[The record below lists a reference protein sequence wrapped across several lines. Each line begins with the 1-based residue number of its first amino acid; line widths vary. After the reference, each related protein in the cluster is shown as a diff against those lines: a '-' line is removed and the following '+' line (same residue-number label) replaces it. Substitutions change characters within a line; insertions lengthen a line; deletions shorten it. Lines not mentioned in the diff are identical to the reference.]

1 MDTIRAPRIPGTRR
15 SGRFARWVAVLALAA
30 LAVVVF
36 LPALVNGQVNRILRG
51 VMARG
56 VAEFRLVH
64 AGLHRSDVAIAV
76 DDGGTEGPPLEVASC
91 VIAYRPLRL
100 LAGHVDSA
108 TLGGVVLHVV
118 ATNGVFSVPAA
129 NLFAASD
136 EPPEPFS
143 LKRLLDLP
151 VTLDRLSLGG
161 HVVVHADGETLVIP
175 VKVEAA
181 IRNETGWDAID
192 ASARLR
198 FSSSALDVVV
208 RCQPGAEA
216 IHAQIRG
223 HVASD
228 ALPVLLRAQLPEA
241 LRRAV
246 VDMTAKTALSFDGA
260 VLSRL
265 DIEAQ
270 ADVAAE
276 TTHGTFTLRPA
287 LTAAG
292 DHEKIEASL
301 TGLAADMGGVRI
313 ALDATNVVASLAKRT
328 LEGTLALGIATNA
341 PFAVSF
347 NVTPGGFTAGL
358 ADSPGGAVSLGAIQ
372 ATYAGVRFEA
382 EGARDPATGDGSAV
396 ARFGFG
402 ALALHD
408 AAGRLL
414 GAVDTGATGE
424 ASASLSGGIL
434 DCKASA
440 SLDAIAIPAADAA
453 LSRIALD
460 ATYRVGATGETA
472 ATATARAGAAFRGVE
487 LAQLDATLQQ
497 TPTNGFAL
505 EASVAALGASG
516 TLNATAS
523 FDDAGEPRFDVAVD
537 VPEQAL
543 DFAPLHGIVPELA
556 GYAIGG
562 KLAASA
568 EYHIAPDDQKGSLK
582 VRFNDGTL
590 NNPEQELSVS
600 GIRASFEMPYLP
612 SLASNSQFL
621 GFKNLRAG
629 PFSIDSGL
637 AIFRMQSPQVWF
649 LDKLVLDWCGGK
661 VRGESTRIARA
672 NKNTWITLHADQLRL
687 ADLLGQFGIG
697 SYVGEEPDEGG
708 KLSGTIPMVV
718 TQGKIVVRDGYFHS
732 APGKTGRIRL
742 RPAPRILEM
751 AGASIQTSLALD
763 ALTDFTY
770 KWIRIVMSSEGEDL
784 LLKFEMDGRPSNK
797 LNYSVRDGEIVR
809 SRNASKFEGLVLDT
823 TFRIPLNE
831 LLSIALPLTKSLQD
845 ATNE

>member
-382 EGARDPATGDGSAV
+382 EGARDPATGVCSAWSIQARQAKLPHPSREASSTARQARRWMRSRFRRRMPRCAGSRWTRRIAS
-396 ARFGFG
+396 ARRARRPRQQPLGPARRSG
-402 ALALHD
+402 AWNSPNSTRRSSRRRRMGLRWRRASPHSGQ
-408 AAGRLL
+408 AGR
-414 GAVDTGATGE
+414 
-424 ASASLSGGIL
+424 
-434 DCKASA
+434 
-440 SLDAIAIPAADAA
+440 
-453 LSRIALD
+453 
-460 ATYRVGATGETA
+460 
-472 ATATARAGAAFRGVE
+472 
-487 LAQLDATLQQ
+487 
-497 TPTNGFAL
+497 
-505 EASVAALGASG
+505 
-516 TLNATAS
+516 
-523 FDDAGEPRFDVAVD
+523 
-537 VPEQAL
+537 
-543 DFAPLHGIVPELA
+543 
-556 GYAIGG
+556 
-562 KLAASA
+562 
-568 EYHIAPDDQKGSLK
+568 
-582 VRFNDGTL
+582 
-590 NNPEQELSVS
+590 
-600 GIRASFEMPYLP
+600 
-612 SLASNSQFL
+612 
-621 GFKNLRAG
+621 
-629 PFSIDSGL
+629 
-637 AIFRMQSPQVWF
+637 
-649 LDKLVLDWCGGK
+649 
-661 VRGESTRIARA
+661 
-672 NKNTWITLHADQLRL
+672 
-687 ADLLGQFGIG
+687 
-697 SYVGEEPDEGG
+697 
-708 KLSGTIPMVV
+708 
-718 TQGKIVVRDGYFHS
+718 
-732 APGKTGRIRL
+732 
-742 RPAPRILEM
+742 
-751 AGASIQTSLALD
+751 
-763 ALTDFTY
+763 
-770 KWIRIVMSSEGEDL
+770 
-784 LLKFEMDGRPSNK
+784 
-797 LNYSVRDGEIVR
+797 
-809 SRNASKFEGLVLDT
+809 
-823 TFRIPLNE
+823 
-831 LLSIALPLTKSLQD
+831 
-845 ATNE
+845 

>member
-372 ATYAGVRFEA
+372 ATYAGVVSRRR
-382 EGARDPATGDGSAV
+382 AR
-396 ARFGFG
+396 
-402 ALALHD
+402 
-408 AAGRLL
+408 
-414 GAVDTGATGE
+414 
-424 ASASLSGGIL
+424 
-434 DCKASA
+434 
-440 SLDAIAIPAADAA
+440 
-453 LSRIALD
+453 
-460 ATYRVGATGETA
+460 ETLPQ
-472 ATATARAGAAFRGVE
+472 ATARPPRDSDSERSRSTMPRGVCSARSIQARQAK
-487 LAQLDATLQQ
+487 L
-497 TPTNGFAL
+497 PHPSR
-505 EASVAALGASG
+505 EASS
-516 TLNATAS
+516 TARQARRWMRS
-523 FDDAGEPRFDVAVD
+523 RFRRRMPRCAGSHWTRR
-537 VPEQAL
+537 
-543 DFAPLHGIVPELA
+543 I
-556 GYAIGG
+556 
-562 KLAASA
+562 ASA
-568 EYHIAPDDQKGSLK
+568 RRARRPRQQPLGPA
-582 VRFNDGTL
+582 RR
-590 NNPEQELSVS
+590 S
-600 GIRASFEMPYLP
+600 GAWNSPNSTRRSSRRRRMGLRWRRASPH
-612 SLASNSQFL
+612 SGQ
-621 GFKNLRAG
+621 AG
-629 PFSIDSGL
+629 
-637 AIFRMQSPQVWF
+637 R
-649 LDKLVLDWCGGK
+649 
-661 VRGESTRIARA
+661 
-672 NKNTWITLHADQLRL
+672 
-687 ADLLGQFGIG
+687 
-697 SYVGEEPDEGG
+697 
-708 KLSGTIPMVV
+708 
-718 TQGKIVVRDGYFHS
+718 
-732 APGKTGRIRL
+732 
-742 RPAPRILEM
+742 
-751 AGASIQTSLALD
+751 
-763 ALTDFTY
+763 
-770 KWIRIVMSSEGEDL
+770 
-784 LLKFEMDGRPSNK
+784 
-797 LNYSVRDGEIVR
+797 
-809 SRNASKFEGLVLDT
+809 
-823 TFRIPLNE
+823 
-831 LLSIALPLTKSLQD
+831 
-845 ATNE
+845 